1 MGTEPQLTMTRR
13 TASGMDVPR
22 GRTRVS
28 FEAVAHLAE
37 LADFNVAFAL
47 RAVCQLRVAG
57 DHSQPRS
64 PPPSSVVSRPVRE
77 VDALFVKLGGIGFG
91 GPTAHIALM
100 RDEVVGRRRWMDDRE
115 FLDWVGATT

>member
-47 RAVCQLRVAG
+47 RAVCQLRVADLAAERPG
-57 DHSQPRS
+57 RPIGGSSLKERS
-64 PPPSSVVSRPVRE
+64 GEPGWPGSPYGWR
-77 VDALFVKLGGIGFG
+77 
-91 GPTAHIALM
+91 
-100 RDEVVGRRRWMDDRE
+100 
-115 FLDWVGATT
+115 GAG

>member
-13 TASGMDVPR
+13 TASAMDVSR

-47 RAVCQLRVAG
+47 RAVCQLRMADHMG
-57 DHSQPRS
+57 DDPRA
-64 PPPSSVVSRPVRE
+64 
-77 VDALFVKLGGIGFG
+77 VDAIAHATDCHTSWGI
-91 GPTAHIALM
+91 A
-100 RDEVVGRRRWMDDRE
+100 VGR
-115 FLDWVGATT
+115 